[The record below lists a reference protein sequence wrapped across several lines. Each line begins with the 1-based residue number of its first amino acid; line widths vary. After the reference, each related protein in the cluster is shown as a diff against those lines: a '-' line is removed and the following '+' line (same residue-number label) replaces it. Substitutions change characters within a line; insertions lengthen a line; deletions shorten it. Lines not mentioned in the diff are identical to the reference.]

1 MASRRTVAKGAAKK
15 PGAKKPAPKKP
26 APKKIPA
33 KMLPAHAA
41 LVLDRLLTRYPDAH
55 CALDFR
61 DAFELLCATILSAQ
75 CTDKRVNMVTP
86 SLFARYPNATALAA
100 ARQEDV
106 EEIIKSTGFFRNK
119 AKSLIGMASAL
130 VERHGGEVPADMD
143 ALVVLPGVGRKTANV
158 ILGNAF
164 GRNDGIVVDTH
175 VTRLSNRLGFTT
187 DTDAVKIEQSLLPL
201 FPQERWTMLSHLLI
215 DHGRQVCDA
224 RKPLC
229 GECVL
234 ADVCPSRV
242 SW

>member
-1 MASRRTVAKGAAKK
+1 MAARPKKTAATARIAKPRKRPRPRGAA
-15 PGAKKPAPKKP
+15 
-26 APKKIPA
+26 
-33 KMLPAHAA
+33 LRAHAA
-41 LVLDRLLTRYPDAH
+41 LLLDRLLAQYPDAH

-61 DAFELLCATILSAQ
+61 NAFELLCATILSAQ

-86 SLFARYPNATALAA
+86 ALFARYPDARALAA

-106 EEIIKSTGFFRNK
+106 EEIIRSTGFFRNK

-130 VERHGGEVPADMD
+130 VERHGGEVPAEMD

-175 VTRLSNRLGFTT
+175 VTRLGNRLALTT
-187 DTDAVKIEQSLLPL
+187 GADAVKIERALIPL

-215 DHGRQVCDA
+215 EHGRQVCDA
-224 RKPLC
+224 RAPRC
-229 GECVL
+229 GACFL
-234 ADVCPSRV
+234 SDVCPSSLV
-242 SW
+242 